1 MIKRFLPYY
10 KPYIR
15 TVVLVIVGSLLLSSL
30 ELIFPLVL
38 RYVMNTIIPQGEMY
52 NLYMY
57 SGMLLGLYCLGYLL
71 NYVVTYY
78 GHFMGA
84 KIENDMRHDLFKHL
98 ESLSFRYFD
107 NSKTGQLMSRI
118 TGDIAEIGEL
128 SFRGPNDIIV
138 CTLTMIGTI
147 VILFVMNWHLAIFI
161 TILLLLKTLETIVSN
176 RKMKASFKLNR
187 VRSGEISAQVEDSLS
202 GIRVVKAFTN
212 EAFELQKFSKVSN
225 ALLAARAASYKIL
238 ARFSSGISFFS
249 SIINVAMLVIGGTM
263 IAKGQLPV
271 SDFVAFFLYVG
282 SIFMKPVM
290 RLTIFTEM
298 YQRGMAGFARFCE
311 IMDDK
316 PDFADAP
323 DAINCDRVQGNI
335 QFKNVSFSYDHS
347 TKIINNINL
356 NIKAGEIVAFVG
368 PTGAGKTTIC
378 NLIPRFYDVQKGAI
392 YIDGIDIKK
401 ITVESLRSNIGIVQQ
416 DVFIFSENVHDNI
429 AYGRID
435 ATEEEIIAAAKSAEA
450 HEFIAALPDGY
461 DTNIGERGVKLSGG
475 QKQRISIAR
484 IFLKNPPILILDEAT
499 SALDNE
505 TEKKIQRALNS
516 LSKNRTTLIIAHRLA
531 TVQKADRIVVLT
543 EKGIVEQGKHA
554 ELLSKKGVYYDL
566 YQAQFTDIT
575 VE

>member
-38 RYVMNTIIPQGEMY
+38 RYVMNTIIPQGEMQA
-52 NLYMY
+52 LYLY

-84 KIENDMRHDLFKHL
+84 KIENDMRHDLFRHL

-118 TGDIAEIGEL
+118 TSDIAEIGEL

-138 CTLTMIGTI
+138 CSLTMTGTI
-147 VILFVMNWHLAIFI
+147 VILFFMNWKLAIFI
-161 TILLLLKTLETIVSN
+161 TILLLVKTAETILTN

-187 VRSGEISAQVEDSLS
+187 VRAGEISAQVEDSLT

-212 EAFELQKFSKVSN
+212 EEFELQKFSKVSN
-225 ALLAARAASYKIL
+225 ALLDARVASYKIL

-263 IAKGQLPV
+263 IAMGQLPV

-282 SIFMKPVM
+282 SIFMKPVL
-290 RLTIFTEM
+290 RLTVFTEM

-323 DAINCDRVQGNI
+323 NAINCERLQGNI
-335 QFKNVSFSYDHS
+335 IFKNVTFSYDHS
-347 TKIINNINL
+347 SKVINNINL
-356 NIKAGEIVAFVG
+356 NIKAGEIIAFVG

-392 YIDGIDIKK
+392 YIDGIDIKN
-401 ITVESLRSNIGIVQQ
+401 ITLESLRGNIGIVQQ

-435 ATEEEIIAAAKSAEA
+435 ASEDEIIAAAKAAEA
-450 HEFIAALPDGY
+450 HEFITSLPDGY

-499 SALDNE
+499 SSLDNE

-543 EKGIVEQGKHA
+543 ENGIVEQGKHEDLMA
-554 ELLSKKGVYYDL
+554 KKGVYYDL

>member
-10 KPYIR
+10 KPYIK
-15 TVVLVIVGSLLLSSL
+15 TVGLIIAGSFLLSSL
-30 ELIFPLVL
+30 ELLFPLVL
-38 RYVMNTIIPQGEMY
+38 RYVMNTIIPKGQLQD
-52 NLYMY
+52 LYLY
-57 SGMLLGLYCLGYLL
+57 AGILFALYCLGYLL
-71 NYVVTYY
+71 NYIVTYY

-107 NSKTGQLMSRI
+107 NSKTGQLISRI

-147 VILFVMNWHLAIFI
+147 IILFIMNWHLAIFI

-212 EAFELQKFSKVSN
+212 EEFELQKFSKVSN
-225 ALLAARAASYKIL
+225 ALLSARAASYKIL

-311 IMDDK
+311 IMDDE
-316 PDFADAP
+316 PDFVDAP

-347 TKIINNINL
+347 SKIINNINL

-378 NLIPRFYDVQKGAI
+378 NLIPRFYEVQKGAI
-392 YIDGIDIKK
+392 EIDGLDIRHM
-401 ITVESLRSNIGIVQQ
+401 TLESLRRNIGIVQQ

-435 ATEEEIIAAAKSAEA
+435 ATDSEIIAAASSAEA
-450 HEFIAALPDGY
+450 HEFITALPDGY
-461 DTNIGERGVKLSGG
+461 ETNIGERGVKLSGG

-531 TVQKADRIVVLT
+531 TVQKADRIIVLT
-543 EKGIVEQGKHA
+543 EEGIVEQGPHE
-554 ELLSKKGVYYDL
+554 ELLSKKGIYYDL

-575 VE
+575 VQ

>member
-52 NLYMY
+52 NLYIY

-138 CTLTMIGTI
+138 CSLTMTGTI
-147 VILFVMNWHLAIFI
+147 GILFFMNWKLAIFI
-161 TILLLLKTLETIVSN
+161 TILLLVKTAETIWTN

-187 VRSGEISAQVEDSLS
+187 VRAGEISAQVEDSLT

-212 EAFELQKFSKVSN
+212 EEFELQKFSKVSN
-225 ALLAARAASYKIL
+225 ALLDARVASYKIL

-263 IAKGQLPV
+263 IAMGQLPV

-282 SIFMKPVM
+282 SIFMKPVL
-290 RLTIFTEM
+290 RLTVFTEM

-323 DAINCDRVQGNI
+323 NAINCDRLQGNI
-335 QFKNVSFSYDHS
+335 LFKDVTFSYDHS
-347 TKIINNINL
+347 SKVINNINL
-356 NIKAGEIVAFVG
+356 NIKAGEIIAFVG

-392 YIDGIDIKK
+392 YIDGIDIKN
-401 ITVESLRSNIGIVQQ
+401 ITLESLRRNIGIVQQ

-435 ATEEEIIAAAKSAEA
+435 ATEEEIIAAAKASEA
-450 HEFIAALPDGY
+450 HEFITSLPDGY

-499 SALDNE
+499 SSLDNE

-543 EKGIVEQGKHA
+543 ENGIVEQGKH
-554 ELLSKKGVYYDL
+554 EDLLSKKGVYYDL

>member
-1 MIKRFLPYY
+1 
-10 KPYIR
+10 
-15 TVVLVIVGSLLLSSL
+15 
-30 ELIFPLVL
+30 
-38 RYVMNTIIPQGEMY
+38 MNTIIPQGEMY

-138 CTLTMIGTI
+138 CSLTMTGTI
-147 VILFVMNWHLAIFI
+147 GILFFMNWKLAIFI
-161 TILLLLKTLETIVSN
+161 TILLLVKTAETIWTN

-187 VRSGEISAQVEDSLS
+187 VRAGEISAQVEDSLT

-212 EAFELQKFSKVSN
+212 EEFELQKFSKVSN
-225 ALLAARAASYKIL
+225 ALLDARVASYKIL

-263 IAKGQLPV
+263 IAMGQLPV

-282 SIFMKPVM
+282 SIFMKPVL
-290 RLTIFTEM
+290 RLTVFTEM

-323 DAINCDRVQGNI
+323 NAINCDRLQGNI
-335 QFKNVSFSYDHS
+335 LFKDVTFSYDHS
-347 TKIINNINL
+347 SKVINNINL
-356 NIKAGEIVAFVG
+356 NIKAGEIIAFVG

-392 YIDGIDIKK
+392 YIDGIDIKN
-401 ITVESLRSNIGIVQQ
+401 ITLESLRRNIGIVQQ

-435 ATEEEIIAAAKSAEA
+435 ATEEEIIAAAKASEA
-450 HEFIAALPDGY
+450 HEFITSLPDGY

-499 SALDNE
+499 SSLDNE

-543 EKGIVEQGKHA
+543 ENGIVEQGKH
-554 ELLSKKGVYYDL
+554 EDLLSKKGVYYDL

>member
-1 MIKRFLPYY
+1 LIKRFLPYY
-10 KPYIR
+10 KPYIK
-15 TVVLVIVGSLLLSSL
+15 TVVLIIVGSLLLSSL
-30 ELIFPLVL
+30 ELLFPLVL
-38 RYVMNTIIPQGEMY
+38 RYVMNTVIPKGALQD
-52 NLYMY
+52 LYLY
-57 SGMLLGLYCLGYLL
+57 SAILLGLYCLGYWL
-71 NYVVTYY
+71 NYIVTYY

-118 TGDIAEIGEL
+118 TSDIAEIGEL

-138 CTLTMIGTI
+138 CSLTMTGTI
-147 VILFVMNWHLAIFI
+147 AILFFMNWKLAIFI
-161 TILLLLKTLETIVSN
+161 TILLVVKTVETIVTN
-176 RKMKASFKLNR
+176 KKMKASFKLNR
-187 VRSGEISAQVEDSLS
+187 VRTGEISAQVEDSLT

-212 EAFELQKFSKVSN
+212 EGFELQKFSKVSN
-225 ALLAARAASYKIL
+225 ALLDARAASYKIL
-238 ARFSSGISFFS
+238 ARFSSGIGFFS
-249 SIINVAMLVIGGTM
+249 SIINVAMLVVGGTM
-263 IAKGQLPV
+263 IATGQLPI

-282 SIFMKPVM
+282 SIFMKPVL
-290 RLTIFTEM
+290 RLTMFTEM

-316 PDFADAP
+316 PDFADDP
-323 DAINCDRVQGNI
+323 NAITCDRLQGNI
-335 QFKNVSFSYDHS
+335 LFKDVTFSYDHS
-347 TKIINNINL
+347 SKIINNINL
-356 NIKAGEIVAFVG
+356 NIKAGEIIAFVG

-378 NLIPRFYDVQKGAI
+378 NLIPRFYDVQSGAI
-392 YIDGIDIKK
+392 YIDGIDIKE
-401 ITVESLRSNIGIVQQ
+401 ITLESLRNNIGIVQQ

-435 ATEEEIIAAAKSAEA
+435 ASEEEIISAAKAAEA
-450 HEFIAALPDGY
+450 HEFITALPDGY
-461 DTNIGERGVKLSGG
+461 DTNIGERGVKMSGG

-543 EKGIVEQGKHA
+543 EDGIVEQGKHE
-554 ELLSKKGVYYDL
+554 ELLLKKGVYYDL

>member
-38 RYVMNTIIPQGEMY
+38 RYVMNTIIPQGEMQA
-52 NLYMY
+52 LYLY

-84 KIENDMRHDLFKHL
+84 KIENDMRHDLFRHL

-118 TGDIAEIGEL
+118 TSDIAEIGEL

-138 CTLTMIGTI
+138 CSLTMTGTI
-147 VILFVMNWHLAIFI
+147 GILFFMNWKLAIFI
-161 TILLLLKTLETIVSN
+161 TILLLVKTAETILTN

-187 VRSGEISAQVEDSLS
+187 VRAGEISAQVEDSLT

-212 EAFELQKFSKVSN
+212 EEFELQKFSKVSN
-225 ALLAARAASYKIL
+225 ALLAARVASYKIL

-263 IAKGQLPV
+263 IAMGQLPV

-282 SIFMKPVM
+282 SIFMKPVL
-290 RLTIFTEM
+290 RLTVFTEM

-323 DAINCDRVQGNI
+323 NAINCDRLQGNI
-335 QFKNVSFSYDHS
+335 LFKDVTFSYDHS
-347 TKIINNINL
+347 SKVINNINL
-356 NIKAGEIVAFVG
+356 NIKAGEIIAFVG

-392 YIDGIDIKK
+392 YIDGIDIKN
-401 ITVESLRSNIGIVQQ
+401 ITLESLRRNIGIVQQ

-435 ATEEEIIAAAKSAEA
+435 ATEEEIIAAAKASEA
-450 HEFIAALPDGY
+450 HEFITSLPDGY

-499 SALDNE
+499 SSLDNE

-543 EKGIVEQGKHA
+543 ENGIVEQGKH
-554 ELLSKKGVYYDL
+554 EDLLSKKGVYYDL

>member
-10 KPYIR
+10 KPYIK
-15 TVVLVIVGSLLLSSL
+15 TVGLIIAGSFLLSSL
-30 ELIFPLVL
+30 ELLFPLVL
-38 RYVMNTIIPQGEMY
+38 RYVMNTVIPKGELQD
-52 NLYMY
+52 LYLY
-57 SGMLLGLYCLGYLL
+57 AGILFALYCLGYLL
-71 NYVVTYY
+71 NYIVTYY

-84 KIENDMRHDLFKHL
+84 KIENDMRHALFKHL

-107 NSKTGQLMSRI
+107 NSKTGQLISRI

-147 VILFVMNWHLAIFI
+147 IILFVMNWHLAIFI

-212 EAFELQKFSKVSN
+212 EEFELQKFSKVSN

-347 TKIINNINL
+347 SKIINNINL

-378 NLIPRFYDVQKGAI
+378 NLIPRFYEVQKGAI
-392 YIDGIDIKK
+392 EIDGIDIKQM
-401 ITVESLRSNIGIVQQ
+401 TLESLRRNIGIVQQ

-435 ATEEEIIAAAKSAEA
+435 ATDSEIIAAASSAEA

-461 DTNIGERGVKLSGG
+461 ETNIGERGVKLSGG

-531 TVQKADRIVVLT
+531 TVQKADRIIVLT
-543 EKGIVEQGKHA
+543 EDGIVEQGPHE
-554 ELLSKKGVYYDL
+554 ELLAKKGIYYDL

-575 VE
+575 AQ

>member
-10 KPYIR
+10 KPYIK
-15 TVVLVIVGSLLLSSL
+15 TVGLIIAGSFLLSSL
-30 ELIFPLVL
+30 ELLFPLVL
-38 RYVMNTIIPQGEMY
+38 RYVMNTIIPKGQLQD
-52 NLYMY
+52 LYLY
-57 SGMLLGLYCLGYLL
+57 AGILFALYCLGYLL
-71 NYVVTYY
+71 NYIVTYY

-107 NSKTGQLMSRI
+107 NSKTGQLISRI

-147 VILFVMNWHLAIFI
+147 IILFIMNWHLAIFI

-212 EAFELQKFSKVSN
+212 EEFELQKFSKVSN
-225 ALLAARAASYKIL
+225 ALLSARAASYKIL

-311 IMDDK
+311 IMDDE
-316 PDFADAP
+316 PDFVDAP

-347 TKIINNINL
+347 SKIINNINL

-378 NLIPRFYDVQKGAI
+378 NLIPRFYEVQKGAI
-392 YIDGIDIKK
+392 EIDGLDIRHM
-401 ITVESLRSNIGIVQQ
+401 TLESLRRNIGIVQQ

-435 ATEEEIIAAAKSAEA
+435 ATDSEIIAAASSAEA
-450 HEFIAALPDGY
+450 HEFITALPDGY
-461 DTNIGERGVKLSGG
+461 ETNIGERGVKLSGG

-531 TVQKADRIVVLT
+531 TVQKADRIIVLT
-543 EKGIVEQGKHA
+543 EEGIVEQGPHE
-554 ELLSKKGVYYDL
+554 ELLSKKGIYYDL

-575 VE
+575 AQ

>member
-138 CTLTMIGTI
+138 CSLTMTGTI
-147 VILFVMNWHLAIFI
+147 GILFFMNWKLAIFI
-161 TILLLLKTLETIVSN
+161 TILLLVKTAETIWTN

-187 VRSGEISAQVEDSLS
+187 VRAGEISAQVEDSLT

-212 EAFELQKFSKVSN
+212 EEFELQKFSKVSN
-225 ALLAARAASYKIL
+225 ALLDARVASYKIL

-263 IAKGQLPV
+263 IAMGQLPV

-282 SIFMKPVM
+282 SIFMKPVL
-290 RLTIFTEM
+290 RLTVFTEM

-323 DAINCDRVQGNI
+323 NAINCDRLQGNI
-335 QFKNVSFSYDHS
+335 LFKDVTFSYDHS
-347 TKIINNINL
+347 SKVINNINL
-356 NIKAGEIVAFVG
+356 NIKAGEIIAFVG

-392 YIDGIDIKK
+392 YIDGIDIKN
-401 ITVESLRSNIGIVQQ
+401 ITLESLRRNIGIVQQ

-435 ATEEEIIAAAKSAEA
+435 ATEEEIIAAAKASEA
-450 HEFIAALPDGY
+450 HEFITSLPDGY

-499 SALDNE
+499 SSLDNE

-543 EKGIVEQGKHA
+543 ENGIVEQGKH
-554 ELLSKKGVYYDL
+554 EDLLSKKGVYYDL

>member
-15 TVVLVIVGSLLLSSL
+15 TVILVIVGSLLLSSL
-30 ELIFPLVL
+30 ELTFPLVL
-38 RYVMNTIIPQGEMY
+38 RYVMNTVIPQGEMHV
-52 NLYMY
+52 LYLY

-128 SFRGPNDIIV
+128 SFRGPNDIVV
-138 CTLTMIGTI
+138 CSLTMTGTI
-147 VILFVMNWHLAIFI
+147 GILFFMNWKLAIFI
-161 TILLLLKTLETIVSN
+161 TILLLVKTVETILTN

-187 VRSGEISAQVEDSLS
+187 VRAGEISAQVEDSLT

-212 EAFELQKFSKVSN
+212 EEFELKKFSRVSN
-225 ALLAARAASYKIL
+225 ALLDARVASYKIL

-263 IAKGQLPV
+263 IAMGQLPV

-282 SIFMKPVM
+282 SIFMKPVL
-290 RLTIFTEM
+290 RLTVFTEM

-316 PDFADAP
+316 PDFADAS
-323 DAINCDRVQGNI
+323 DAINCDRLDGNI
-335 QFKNVSFSYDHS
+335 FFKDVTFSYDHS
-347 TKIINNINL
+347 SKVITNINL

-368 PTGAGKTTIC
+368 PTGVGKTTIC

-392 YIDGIDIKK
+392 YIDGIDIKNIK
-401 ITVESLRSNIGIVQQ
+401 LESLRRNIGIVQQ

-435 ATEEEIIAAAKSAEA
+435 ATEDEVIAAAKAAEA
-450 HEFIAALPDGY
+450 HEFIVALPDGY

-543 EKGIVEQGKHA
+543 DEGIVEQGKHE
-554 ELLSKKGVYYDL
+554 ELLAKKGVYYDL

-575 VE
+575 SE

>member
-52 NLYMY
+52 ALYLY
-57 SGMLLGLYCLGYLL
+57 SAMLLGLYCLGYLL

-84 KIENDMRHDLFKHL
+84 KIENDMRHDLFRHL

-118 TGDIAEIGEL
+118 TSDIAEIGEL

-138 CTLTMIGTI
+138 CSLTMTGTI
-147 VILFVMNWHLAIFI
+147 GILFFMNWKLAIFI
-161 TILLLLKTLETIVSN
+161 TILLLVKTAETILTN

-187 VRSGEISAQVEDSLS
+187 VRAGEISAQVEDSLT

-212 EAFELQKFSKVSN
+212 EEFELQKFSKVSN
-225 ALLAARAASYKIL
+225 ALLDARVASYKIL

-263 IAKGQLPV
+263 IAMGQLPV

-282 SIFMKPVM
+282 SIFMKPVL
-290 RLTIFTEM
+290 RLTVFTEM

-323 DAINCDRVQGNI
+323 NAINCERLQGNI
-335 QFKNVSFSYDHS
+335 IFKNVTFSYDHS
-347 TKIINNINL
+347 SKVINNINL
-356 NIKAGEIVAFVG
+356 NIKAGEIIAFVG

-392 YIDGIDIKK
+392 YIDGIDIKN
-401 ITVESLRSNIGIVQQ
+401 ITLESLRGNIGIVQQ

-435 ATEEEIIAAAKSAEA
+435 ASEDEIIAAAKAAEA
-450 HEFIAALPDGY
+450 HEFITSLPDGY

-499 SALDNE
+499 SSLDNE

-543 EKGIVEQGKHA
+543 ENGIVEQGKHEDLMA
-554 ELLSKKGVYYDL
+554 KKGVYYDL

>member
-10 KPYIR
+10 KPYIK
-15 TVVLVIVGSLLLSSL
+15 TVGLIIAGSFLLSSL
-30 ELIFPLVL
+30 ELLFPLVL
-38 RYVMNTIIPQGEMY
+38 RYVMNTIIPKGQLQD
-52 NLYMY
+52 LYLY
-57 SGMLLGLYCLGYLL
+57 AGILFALYCLGYLL
-71 NYVVTYY
+71 NYIVTYY

-107 NSKTGQLMSRI
+107 NSKTGQLISRI

-147 VILFVMNWHLAIFI
+147 IILFIMNWHLAIFI

-212 EAFELQKFSKVSN
+212 EEFELQKFSKVSN

-311 IMDDK
+311 IMDDE
-316 PDFADAP
+316 PDFVDAP

-347 TKIINNINL
+347 SKIINNINL

-378 NLIPRFYDVQKGAI
+378 NLIPRFYEVQKGAI
-392 YIDGIDIKK
+392 EIDGLDIRHM
-401 ITVESLRSNIGIVQQ
+401 TLESLRRNIGIVQQ

-435 ATEEEIIAAAKSAEA
+435 ATDSEIIAAASSAEA
-450 HEFIAALPDGY
+450 HEFITALPDGY
-461 DTNIGERGVKLSGG
+461 ETNIGERGVKLSGG

-531 TVQKADRIVVLT
+531 TVQKADRIIVLT
-543 EKGIVEQGKHA
+543 EEGIVEQGPHE
-554 ELLSKKGVYYDL
+554 ELLSKKGIYYDL

-575 VE
+575 AQ

>member
-10 KPYIR
+10 KPYIK
-15 TVVLVIVGSLLLSSL
+15 TVGLIIAGSFLLSSL
-30 ELIFPLVL
+30 ELLFPLVL
-38 RYVMNTIIPQGEMY
+38 RYVMNTIIPKGQLQD
-52 NLYMY
+52 LYLY
-57 SGMLLGLYCLGYLL
+57 AGILFALYCLGYLL
-71 NYVVTYY
+71 NYIVTYY

-84 KIENDMRHDLFKHL
+84 KIENDMRHALFKHL

-107 NSKTGQLMSRI
+107 NSKTGQLISRI

-147 VILFVMNWHLAIFI
+147 IILFVMNWHLAIFI

-212 EAFELQKFSKVSN
+212 EEFELQKFSKVSN

-311 IMDDK
+311 IMDDE
-316 PDFADAP
+316 PDFVDAP

-347 TKIINNINL
+347 SKIINNINL

-378 NLIPRFYDVQKGAI
+378 NLIPRFYEVQKGAI
-392 YIDGIDIKK
+392 EIDGLDIRHM
-401 ITVESLRSNIGIVQQ
+401 TLESLRRNIGIVQQ

-435 ATEEEIIAAAKSAEA
+435 ATDSEIIAAASSAEA

-461 DTNIGERGVKLSGG
+461 ETNIGERGVKLSGG

-531 TVQKADRIVVLT
+531 TVQKADRIIVLT
-543 EKGIVEQGKHA
+543 EDGIVEQGPHE
-554 ELLSKKGVYYDL
+554 ELLAKKGIYYDL

-575 VE
+575 AQ

>member
-1 MIKRFLPYY
+1 MK
-10 KPYIR
+10 
-15 TVVLVIVGSLLLSSL
+15 TVVLIIIGSLLLSSL
-30 ELIFPLVL
+30 DLLFPLVL
-38 RYVMNTIIPQGEMY
+38 RYVMNTVIPKGELHD
-52 NLYMY
+52 LYLY
-57 SGMLLGLYCLGYLL
+57 SGVLFGLYCLGYLL

-84 KIENDMRHDLFKHL
+84 KIENDMRHALFKHL

-118 TGDIAEIGEL
+118 TSDIAEIGEL

-138 CTLTMIGTI
+138 CSLTMIGTI
-147 VILFVMNWHLAIFI
+147 VILFVMNWKLAIFI
-161 TILLLLKTLETIVSN
+161 TILLLVKTFETISTN
-176 RKMKASFKLNR
+176 KKMKASFKLNR
-187 VRSGEISAQVEDSLS
+187 VRAGEISAQVEDSLT

-212 EAFELQKFSKVSN
+212 EGFELQKFSKVSN
-225 ALLAARAASYKIL
+225 ALLDARVVSYKIL

-263 IAKGQLPV
+263 IALGQLPV

-282 SIFMKPVM
+282 SIFMKPVL
-290 RLTIFTEM
+290 RLTVFTEM

-323 DAINCDRVQGNI
+323 NAISCDRLRGNI
-335 QFKNVSFSYDHS
+335 LFKDVTFSYDHS
-347 TKIINNINL
+347 SKVINNINL
-356 NIKAGEIVAFVG
+356 NIKAGEIIAFVG

-392 YIDGIDIKK
+392 YIDGINIKQ
-401 ITVESLRSNIGIVQQ
+401 ITLESLRRNIGIVQQ

-435 ATEEEIIAAAKSAEA
+435 ATEEEIIAAATAAEA
-450 HEFIAALPDGY
+450 NDFIASLPDGY

-499 SALDNE
+499 SSLDNE

-516 LSKNRTTLIIAHRLA
+516 LSRNRTTLIIAHRLA

-543 EKGIVEQGKHA
+543 EKGIVEQGKHE
-554 ELLSKKGVYYDL
+554 ELLLKKGIYYDL

-575 VE
+575 AE

>member
-10 KPYIR
+10 KPYIK
-15 TVVLVIVGSLLLSSL
+15 TVALIIVGSLLLSSL
-30 ELIFPLVL
+30 ELMFPLVL
-38 RYVMNTIIPQGEMY
+38 RYVMNTIIPKGELSD
-52 NLYMY
+52 LYLY
-57 SGMLLGLYCLGYLL
+57 SGILLGLYCLGYLL
-71 NYVVTYY
+71 NYIVTYY

-118 TGDIAEIGEL
+118 TSDIAEIGEL

-138 CTLTMIGTI
+138 CTLTMTGTI
-147 VILFVMNWHLAIFI
+147 VILFFMNWKLAIFI
-161 TILLLLKTLETIVSN
+161 TILLLVKTVETIATN

-187 VRSGEISAQVEDSLS
+187 VRAGEISAQVEDSLT

-212 EAFELQKFSKVSN
+212 EGFELQKFSKVSN
-225 ALLAARAASYKIL
+225 ALLDARAASYKIL
-238 ARFSSGISFFS
+238 ARFSSGINFFS
-249 SIINVAMLVIGGTM
+249 SIINVAMLVVGGTM
-263 IAKGQLPV
+263 IATGKLPV

-282 SIFMKPVM
+282 SIFMKPVL
-290 RLTIFTEM
+290 RLTVFTEM

-323 DAINCDRVQGNI
+323 NAISCDRLHGNI
-335 QFKNVSFSYDHS
+335 FFKDITFSYDHS
-347 TKIINNINL
+347 SKVINNINL

-368 PTGAGKTTIC
+368 PTGVGKTTIC

-392 YIDGIDIKK
+392 YIDGLDIKQ
-401 ITVESLRSNIGIVQQ
+401 ITLESLRSNIGIVQQ

-435 ATEEEIIAAAKSAEA
+435 AEEDEIIAAAKAAEA
-450 HEFIAALPDGY
+450 HEFIVALPDGY

-543 EKGIVEQGKHA
+543 DEGIVEQGKH
-554 ELLSKKGVYYDL
+554 EDLLAKKGVYYDL

-575 VE
+575 SE

>member
-1 MIKRFLPYY
+1 LIKRFLPYY
-10 KPYIR
+10 KPYIT
-15 TVVLVIVGSLLLSSL
+15 TVVLIIVGSLLLSSL
-30 ELIFPLVL
+30 ELLFPLVL
-38 RYVMNTIIPQGEMY
+38 RYVMNTIIPKGELSD
-52 NLYMY
+52 LYLY
-57 SGMLLGLYCLGYLL
+57 SGILLGLYCLGYFL
-71 NYVVTYY
+71 NYIVTYY

-84 KIENDMRHDLFKHL
+84 KIENDMRHALFKHL

-118 TGDIAEIGEL
+118 TSDIAEIGEL

-138 CTLTMIGTI
+138 CTLTMTGTI
-147 VILFVMNWHLAIFI
+147 VILFFMNWKLAIFI
-161 TILLLLKTLETIVSN
+161 TILLLVKTFETIFTN

-187 VRSGEISAQVEDSLS
+187 VRAGEISAQVEDSLA

-212 EAFELQKFSKVSN
+212 EEFELQKFSKVSN
-225 ALLAARAASYKIL
+225 ALLDARAASYKIL

-263 IAKGQLPV
+263 IATGQLPV

-282 SIFMKPVM
+282 SIFMKPVL
-290 RLTIFTEM
+290 RLTVFTEM

-311 IMDDK
+311 IMDDN

-323 DAINCDRVQGNI
+323 DAINCERLHGNI
-335 QFKNVSFSYDHS
+335 LFKDVTFSYDHS
-347 TKIINNINL
+347 SKVINNINL
-356 NIKAGEIVAFVG
+356 NIKAGEIIAFVG
-368 PTGAGKTTIC
+368 PTGVGKTTIC
-378 NLIPRFYDVQKGAI
+378 NLIPRFYDVQNGAI

-401 ITVESLRSNIGIVQQ
+401 ITLESLRSNIGIVQQ

-435 ATEEEIIAAAKSAEA
+435 AEEDEVIAAAKAAEA
-450 HEFIAALPDGY
+450 HEFIVSLPDGY

-543 EKGIVEQGKHA
+543 DRGIIEQGKHEA
-554 ELLSKKGVYYDL
+554 LLAKKGVYYDL

-575 VE
+575 SK

>member
-10 KPYIR
+10 KPYIT
-15 TVVLVIVGSLLLSSL
+15 TVVLIIVGSLLLSSL
-30 ELIFPLVL
+30 ELLFPLVL
-38 RYVMNTIIPQGEMY
+38 RYVMNTIIPKGELSD
-52 NLYMY
+52 LYLY
-57 SGMLLGLYCLGYLL
+57 SGILLGLYCLGYFL
-71 NYVVTYY
+71 NYIVTYY

-84 KIENDMRHDLFKHL
+84 KIENDMRHALFKHL

-118 TGDIAEIGEL
+118 TSDIAEIGEL

-138 CTLTMIGTI
+138 CTLTMTGTI
-147 VILFVMNWHLAIFI
+147 VILFFMNWKLAIFI
-161 TILLLLKTLETIVSN
+161 TILLLVKTFETIFTN

-187 VRSGEISAQVEDSLS
+187 VRAGEISAQVEDSLA

-212 EAFELQKFSKVSN
+212 EEFELQKFSKVSN
-225 ALLAARAASYKIL
+225 ALLDARAASYKIL

-263 IAKGQLPV
+263 IATGQLPV

-282 SIFMKPVM
+282 SIFMKPVL
-290 RLTIFTEM
+290 RLTVFTEM

-311 IMDDK
+311 IMDDN

-323 DAINCDRVQGNI
+323 DAINCERLHGNI
-335 QFKNVSFSYDHS
+335 LFKDVTFSYDHS
-347 TKIINNINL
+347 SKVINNINL
-356 NIKAGEIVAFVG
+356 NIKAGEIIAFVG
-368 PTGAGKTTIC
+368 PTGVGKTTIC
-378 NLIPRFYDVQKGAI
+378 NLIPRFYDVQNGAI

-401 ITVESLRSNIGIVQQ
+401 ITLESLRSNIGIVQQ

-435 ATEEEIIAAAKSAEA
+435 AEEDEVIAAAKAAEA
-450 HEFIAALPDGY
+450 HEFIVSLPDGY

-543 EKGIVEQGKHA
+543 DRGIIEQGKHEA
-554 ELLSKKGVYYDL
+554 LLAKKGVYYDL

-575 VE
+575 SK

>member
-10 KPYIR
+10 KPYIK
-15 TVVLVIVGSLLLSSL
+15 TVGLIIAGSFLLSSL
-30 ELIFPLVL
+30 ELLFPLVL
-38 RYVMNTIIPQGEMY
+38 RYVMNTIIPKGELQD
-52 NLYMY
+52 LYLY
-57 SGMLLGLYCLGYLL
+57 ASILFALYCLGYLL
-71 NYVVTYY
+71 NYIVTYY

-84 KIENDMRHDLFKHL
+84 KIENDMRHALFKHL

-107 NSKTGQLMSRI
+107 NSKTGQLISRI

-147 VILFVMNWHLAIFI
+147 IILFVMNWHLAIFI

-212 EAFELQKFSKVSN
+212 EEFELQKFSKVSN

-347 TKIINNINL
+347 SKIINNINL

-378 NLIPRFYDVQKGAI
+378 NLIPRFYEVQKGAI
-392 YIDGIDIKK
+392 EIDGIDIKQM
-401 ITVESLRSNIGIVQQ
+401 TLESLRRNIGIVQQ

-435 ATEEEIIAAAKSAEA
+435 ATDSEIIAAASSAEA
-450 HEFIAALPDGY
+450 HEFITALPDGY
-461 DTNIGERGVKLSGG
+461 ETNIGERGVKLSGG

-531 TVQKADRIVVLT
+531 TVQKADRIIVLT
-543 EKGIVEQGKHA
+543 EDGIVEQGPHE
-554 ELLSKKGVYYDL
+554 ELLAKKGIYYDL
-566 YQAQFTDIT
+566 YQAQFTEIT
-575 VE
+575 AQ

>member
-1 MIKRFLPYY
+1 M
-10 KPYIR
+10 
-15 TVVLVIVGSLLLSSL
+15 SSL
-30 ELIFPLVL
+30 ELLFPLVL
-38 RYVMNTIIPQGEMY
+38 RYVMNTIIPKGELSD
-52 NLYMY
+52 LYLY
-57 SGMLLGLYCLGYLL
+57 SGILLGLYCLGYFL
-71 NYVVTYY
+71 NYIVTYY

-84 KIENDMRHDLFKHL
+84 KIENDMRHALFKHL

-118 TGDIAEIGEL
+118 TSDIAEIGEL

-138 CTLTMIGTI
+138 CTLTMTGTI
-147 VILFVMNWHLAIFI
+147 VILFFMNWKLAIFI
-161 TILLLLKTLETIVSN
+161 TILLLVKTFETIFTN

-187 VRSGEISAQVEDSLS
+187 VRAGEISAQVEDSLA

-212 EAFELQKFSKVSN
+212 EEFELQKFSKVSN
-225 ALLAARAASYKIL
+225 ALLDARAASYKIL

-263 IAKGQLPV
+263 IATGQLPV

-282 SIFMKPVM
+282 SIFMKPVL
-290 RLTIFTEM
+290 RLTVFTEM

-323 DAINCDRVQGNI
+323 DAINCERLHGNI
-335 QFKNVSFSYDHS
+335 LFKDVTFSYDHS
-347 TKIINNINL
+347 SKVINNINL
-356 NIKAGEIVAFVG
+356 NIKAGEIIAFVG
-368 PTGAGKTTIC
+368 PTGVGKTTIC
-378 NLIPRFYDVQKGAI
+378 NLIPRFYDVQNGAI

-401 ITVESLRSNIGIVQQ
+401 ITLESLRSNIGIVQQ

-435 ATEEEIIAAAKSAEA
+435 AEEDEVIAAAKAAEA
-450 HEFIAALPDGY
+450 HEFIVSLPDGY

-543 EKGIVEQGKHA
+543 DRGIIEQGKHEA
-554 ELLSKKGVYYDL
+554 LLAKKGVYYDL

-575 VE
+575 SK

>member
-1 MIKRFLPYY
+1 MH
-10 KPYIR
+10 
-15 TVVLVIVGSLLLSSL
+15 TVVLIIIGSLLLSSL
-30 ELIFPLVL
+30 DLLFPLVL
-38 RYVMNTIIPQGEMY
+38 RYVMNTVIPKGELHD
-52 NLYMY
+52 LYLY
-57 SGMLLGLYCLGYLL
+57 SGALFGLYCLGYLL

-84 KIENDMRHDLFKHL
+84 KIENDMRHALFKHL

-118 TGDIAEIGEL
+118 TSDIAEIGEL

-138 CTLTMIGTI
+138 CSLTMIGTI
-147 VILFVMNWHLAIFI
+147 VILFVMNWKLAIFI
-161 TILLLLKTLETIVSN
+161 TILLLVKTFETISTN
-176 RKMKASFKLNR
+176 KKMKASFKLNR
-187 VRSGEISAQVEDSLS
+187 VRAGEISAQVEDSLT

-212 EAFELQKFSKVSN
+212 EEFELQKFSKVSN
-225 ALLAARAASYKIL
+225 ALLDARVVSYKIL

-263 IAKGQLPV
+263 IALGQLPV

-282 SIFMKPVM
+282 SIFMKPVL
-290 RLTIFTEM
+290 RLTVFTEM

-323 DAINCDRVQGNI
+323 NAISCDRLQGNI
-335 QFKNVSFSYDHS
+335 LFKDVTFSYDHS
-347 TKIINNINL
+347 SKVINNINL
-356 NIKAGEIVAFVG
+356 NIKAGEIIAFVG

-392 YIDGIDIKK
+392 YIDGVNIKQ
-401 ITVESLRSNIGIVQQ
+401 ITLESLRRNIGIVQQ

-435 ATEEEIIAAAKSAEA
+435 ATEEEIIEAATAAEA
-450 HEFIAALPDGY
+450 NDFIASLPDGY

-499 SALDNE
+499 SSLDNE

-516 LSKNRTTLIIAHRLA
+516 LSQNRTTLIIAHRLA

-543 EKGIVEQGKHA
+543 EQGIVEQGKHE
-554 ELLSKKGVYYDL
+554 ELLAQKGIYYDL

-575 VE
+575 SE

>member
-52 NLYMY
+52 NLYIY

-138 CTLTMIGTI
+138 CSLTMTGTI
-147 VILFVMNWHLAIFI
+147 GILFFMNWKLAIFI
-161 TILLLLKTLETIVSN
+161 TILLLVKTAETIWTN

-187 VRSGEISAQVEDSLS
+187 VRAGEISAQVEDSLT

-212 EAFELQKFSKVSN
+212 EEFELQKFSKVSN
-225 ALLAARAASYKIL
+225 ALLDARVASYKIL

-263 IAKGQLPV
+263 IAMGQLPV

-282 SIFMKPVM
+282 SIFMKPVL
-290 RLTIFTEM
+290 RLTVFTEM

-323 DAINCDRVQGNI
+323 NAINCDRLQGNI
-335 QFKNVSFSYDHS
+335 LFKDVTFSYDHS
-347 TKIINNINL
+347 SKVVNNINL
-356 NIKAGEIVAFVG
+356 NIKAGEIIAFVG

-392 YIDGIDIKK
+392 YIDGIDIKN
-401 ITVESLRSNIGIVQQ
+401 ITLESLRRNIGIVQQ

-435 ATEEEIIAAAKSAEA
+435 ATEEEIIAAAKASEA
-450 HEFIAALPDGY
+450 HEFITSLPDGY

-499 SALDNE
+499 SSLDNE

-543 EKGIVEQGKHA
+543 ENGIVEQGKH
-554 ELLSKKGVYYDL
+554 EDLLSKKGVYYDL